1 MLIKYYSTQRP
12 VGIGTYP
19 DNSNFCEFENY
30 GCKKYIEEIGRGAWG
45 YILYREPLTD
55 EEMKRYNLVE
65 QETLDLKDRIKVD
78 GIVYLVSTVKLMF
91 AIDEY
96 RYETMI
102 FENNG
107 RYNDL
112 YCDRYTTKREAIDCH
127 VEIVDQMKK
136 GIKVWDGWNY

>member
-1 MLIKYYSTQRP
+1 MDEAFEIIKT
-12 VGIGTYP
+12 GI
-19 DNSNFCEFENY
+19 EFF
-30 GCKKYIEEIGRGAWG
+30 GSH
-45 YILYREPLTD
+45 LVFF
-55 EEMKRYNLVE
+55 NL
-65 QETLDLKDRIKVD
+65 L
-78 GIVYLVSTVKLMF
+78 F

-102 FENNG
+102 FEDNG

-127 VEIVDQMKK
+127 VEIVDKMKK

>member
-1 MLIKYYSTQRP
+1 MILKNLR
-12 VGIGTYP
+12 VGNIVT
-19 DNSNFCEFENY
+19 
-30 GCKKYIEEIGRGAWG
+30 
-45 YILYREPLTD
+45 T
-55 EEMKRYNLVE
+55 
-65 QETLDLKDRIKVD
+65 TLKDALKE
-78 GIVYLVSTVKLMF
+78 LLF

-102 FENNG
+102 FEDNG